1 MAVYIK
7 KTIFF
12 DAEFTY
18 QLNIFDKVEDACFCF
33 ATSVF
38 ILYLIILRYVKQEDG
53 VFFCKQFY
61 ILKIRT
67 TDQT

>member
-53 VFFCKQFY
+53 VFFLQT
-61 ILKIRT
+61 ILYFK
-67 TDQT
+67 DQNN